1 MAAFPRYCRVCGL
14 RFVPLEVDALT
25 CSNACRQRRRSGS
38 ALAYL
43 KDFSTDPLRVAA
55 RRSLH
60 EADEAALKALAYASA
75 ARRARLEGHP
85 PLYLRQN
92 PPARR
97 VRSPRAPHG
106 GDFVLA

>member
-14 RFVPLEVDALT
+14 RFVPLEAEALT
-25 CSNACRQRRRSGS
+25 CSNACHKRRRSGGD
-38 ALAYL
+38 LAYL
-43 KDFSTDPLRVAA
+43 KDFSADPVRLAV

-92 PPARR
+92 PPPPR
-97 VRSPRAPHG
+97 VRSPRTPHG